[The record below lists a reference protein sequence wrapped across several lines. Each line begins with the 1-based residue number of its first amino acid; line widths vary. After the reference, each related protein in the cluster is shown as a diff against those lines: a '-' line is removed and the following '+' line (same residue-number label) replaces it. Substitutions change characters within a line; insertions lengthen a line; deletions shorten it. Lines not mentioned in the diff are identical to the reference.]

1 MPVEIHNIEPS
12 VEKIVQNQLKSIENY
27 KSKKGSIIGFSSEEI
42 SSSNRA
48 RRLKH
53 VSITETYRMV
63 PDILEKK
70 TLTPKIDKPSKAIP
84 NVIKR
89 PHMNIA

>member
-12 VEKIVQNQLKSIENY
+12 VEKIAQNQLESIENY
-27 KSKKGSIIGFSSEEI
+27 KST
-42 SSSNRA
+42 

-53 VSITETYRMV
+53 VSITETYRIV
-63 PDILEKK
+63 PNILEKK
-70 TLTPKIDKPSKAIP
+70 TLTPKIDKPSKSIP

-89 PHMNIA
+89 PHVNIA